1 MTKRRTK
8 LIRALQVLSVAS
20 SMAFFLCL
28 LTPGVAFADD
38 CETDPLNAADCMRT
52 PGPRRTMTTTI
63 GVTATGSTVAT
74 NVLSGEEGSE
84 EEEEE
89 KEEEREEEPSEEDP
103 CAGERE
109 KLALGKAKLR
119 ALFASQAKLNS
130 FLTFLDNEYENTR
143 QSAYWSGAV
152 DVAML
157 AGSVF
162 GRAAR
167 AGLGWAVER
176 TLMQNFGV
184 SLATAFGSNLAKGI
198 LNDLTA
204 AGITPEGLK
213 KMAEGSAQTEVIKQ
227 IITDAVT
234 EDQMQTL
241 GRGLD
246 PNGPVYR
253 AVKEGVQSN
262 WAKPAADLFGDTM
275 SLLNLGK
282 GMFSGKKRLEMIR
295 AQMSRVREH
304 LFKVESDIEDARMDV
319 DLAKHSLGLCE
330 GSERY
335 QRYLRRQA
343 LLKLPSI
350 G

>member
-1 MTKRRTK
+1 MTGRRRK
-8 LIRALQVLSVAS
+8 LLRALRILSAAS
-20 SMAFFLCL
+20 SLAFLLCL
-28 LTPGVAFADD
+28 MLPGVAFADD

-52 PGPRRTMTTTI
+52 PGPRRTMTTAI

-74 NVLSGEEGSE
+74 NVLSGGEGTQEEGG
-84 EEEEE
+84 E
-89 KEEEREEEPSEEDP
+89 KEERREKEPSEEDP

-109 KLALGKAKLR
+109 ELALGKAKLR

-143 QSAYWSGAV
+143 ESAYWSGAV

-176 TLMQNFGV
+176 SLMQNIGV
-184 SLATAFGSNLAKGI
+184 SIATAFGSNLAKGI

-213 KMAEGSAQTEVIKQ
+213 KMAEGSAQTEIIKQ

-234 EDQMQTL
+234 EDQMATL

-246 PNGPVYR
+246 PNGPVFK
-253 AVKEGVQSN
+253 AVKEGVQTN

-275 SLLNLGK
+275 SLLSLGK
-282 GMFSGKKRLEMIR
+282 GMFSGKRRLEMIR
-295 AQMSRVREH
+295 AQMRRVRE
-304 LFKVESDIEDARMDV
+304 LLSKLESDIEDARMEV

-343 LLKLPSI
+343 LLKLPSM